1 VWHTAYELV
10 LDFVS
15 ETRLAPVGETPL
27 EAVARIRIPVG
38 FAMDLM
44 KRVSATMTDYE
55 GLYGEI
61 RRPEER

>member
-1 VWHTAYELV
+1 
-10 LDFVS
+10 VS

-27 EAVARIRIPVG
+27 AAVARIRIPVA

-44 KRVSATMTDYE
+44 KRVNATMTDYE
-55 GLYGEI
+55 HLYGEI